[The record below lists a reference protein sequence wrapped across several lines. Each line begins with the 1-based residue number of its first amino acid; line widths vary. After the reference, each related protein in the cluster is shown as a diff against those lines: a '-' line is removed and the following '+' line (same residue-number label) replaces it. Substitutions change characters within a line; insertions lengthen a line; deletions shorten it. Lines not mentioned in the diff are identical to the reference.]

1 MNKTELIKK
10 IAQKADAKVSDSEK
24 IVNSFIETVSNCLK
38 KKDSLTMVGFG
49 TFKVANRKART
60 GVNPKT
66 GQKIQ
71 IKASRIPK
79 FVAGKALKESI
90 K

>member
-10 IAQKADAKVSDSEK
+10 IAQKADVKISDSEK
-24 IVNSFIETVSNCLK
+24 IVNSFIVTVSDCLK
-38 KKDSLTMVGFG
+38 KKDSLTLVGFG

-71 IKASRIPK
+71 IKATKVPK
-79 FVAGKALKESI
+79 FVAGKALKENI